1 MTKTVFALA
10 FLALAVGFS
19 QPSEA
24 RSKKRD
30 SKYAEA
36 KKVCLEENPGMS
48 GKELRKCIKEK
59 RK

>member
-1 MTKTVFALA
+1 MNKSIFALA
-10 FLALAVGFS
+10 VLALAIGFA

-30 SKYAEA
+30 SKYANA